1 MSELILTE
9 NRDGVL
15 VVTFN
20 RPEKK
25 NAINNEMW
33 AGLRDTF
40 RAASEDDKVACLLW
54 CAAGDNFSAGVDLAS
69 FGEMGEGEEHPFES
83 AARAVAEFDKPLVA
97 AAQGAAVA
105 VVPQAC
111 STRISCMPARVF
123 DCDCLLQVL
132 A

>member
-33 AGLRDTF
+33 VGLRDAF
-40 RAASEDDKVACLLW
+40 RSASEDDEVACLLW

-97 AAQGAAVA
+97 EA
-105 VVPQAC
+105 
-111 STRISCMPARVF
+111 
-123 DCDCLLQVL
+123 
-132 A
+132 